1 MNPVKKKL
9 RMINP
14 KLKPLVKM
22 ELEKL
27 RKARIIFSMRHS
39 EWLSNP
45 IIVRKK
51 SGEIH
56 LSVDFRDLHKENIK
70 DNYPLPNMDMLLQQ
84 VTGSSLMS
92 MLDGFSRYNQVSV
105 AEEDRPKIDFIILL
119 ETYTYIS
126 MPFVFKNV
134 GETFQ
139 RETDHAFK
147 YLIGGFIV
155 DCQDDLT
162 IIQS

>member
-1 MNPVKKKL
+1 LFKEFYDIFSWTYDDLKEYDKSIFHHIIPLKEGMNPVKKKL

-27 RKARIIFSMRHS
+27 KKAGIIFSIRHS

-56 LSVDFRDLHKENIK
+56 LCVDFRDLNKESIK
-70 DNYPLPNMDMLLQQ
+70 DNYPLPNMEMLLQQ

-92 MLDGFSRYNQVSV
+92 MLDGFSGYNQVLV
-105 AEEDRPKIDFIILL
+105 AEEDRPKIDFITPW
-119 ETYTYIS
+119 ETYAYVS
-126 MPFVFKNV
+126 CLL
-134 GETFQ
+134 G
-139 RETDHAFK
+139 
-147 YLIGGFIV
+147 
-155 DCQDDLT
+155 
-162 IIQS
+162 